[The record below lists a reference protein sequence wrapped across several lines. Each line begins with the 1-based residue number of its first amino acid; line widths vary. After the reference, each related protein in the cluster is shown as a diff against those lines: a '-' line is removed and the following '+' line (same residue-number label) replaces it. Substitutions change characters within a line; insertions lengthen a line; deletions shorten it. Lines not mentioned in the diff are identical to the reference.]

1 MNRQI
6 KFRVWNGYEMVEDVT
21 VGKHGAFWTSG
32 ISESD
37 NQSLGNTTKYDN
49 YLAVMQF
56 TGLHDKNGK
65 EIYVGDILKQT
76 RLNGSIHY
84 YKIFNVN
91 GGFAFNTH
99 QDDFYKPQSE
109 IYFYESTADMQNSG
123 FISNLEIIGN
133 AFENP
138 ALIKL

>member
-37 NQSLGNTTKYDN
+37 NQSLGNTTKYDD

-65 EIYVGDILKQT
+65 EIYEGDVLNFGNNNPVEVKFENGAFTVFSEPLGWDFDSEDIPILTDFKYCEIT
-76 RLNGSIHY
+76 G
-84 YKIFNVN
+84 NV
-91 GGFAFNTH
+91 
-99 QDDFYKPQSE
+99 
-109 IYFYESTADMQNSG
+109 
-123 FISNLEIIGN
+123 
-133 AFENP
+133 FENP
-138 ALIKL
+138 GLVKL

>member
-65 EIYVGDILKQT
+65 EIYEGDLVKLDGSNETWEILWLDAGLT
-76 RLNGSIHY
+76 
-84 YKIFNVN
+84 
-91 GGFAFNTH
+91 AFTL
-99 QDDFYKPQSE
+99 DKRGL
-109 IYFYESTADMQNSG
+109 TNSLWR
-123 FISNLEIIGN
+123 FPKTIEIIGN
-133 AFENP
+133 VFENP
-138 ALIKL
+138 DLVKL